1 MLVNDWASVCWLL
14 ILFVVVVCGCDE
26 YWTHTH
32 LQNYIDL
39 WHPYKIRYIRIYCLK
54 SRRS

>member
-1 MLVNDWASVCWLL
+1 MQVNGCVSVCWLL

-26 YWTHTH
+26 YWTHNR

-39 WHPYKIRYIRIYCLK
+39 WHPYKI
-54 SRRS
+54 